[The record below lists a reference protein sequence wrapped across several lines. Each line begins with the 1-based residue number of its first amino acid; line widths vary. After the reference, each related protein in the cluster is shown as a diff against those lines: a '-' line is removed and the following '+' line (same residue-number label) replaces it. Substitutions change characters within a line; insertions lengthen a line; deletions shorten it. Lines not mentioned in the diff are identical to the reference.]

1 MSSTFRVDTAQ
12 IQAASGDIN
21 RIAASI
27 EGEVKAMM
35 GKLNALQ
42 GSWQGGAA
50 GNFATVAADWNT
62 TQERVRASL
71 QQISLALKSAGDDY
85 ASVEEM
91 NRARFTAQ

>member
-1 MSSTFRVDTAQ
+1 M
-12 IQAASGDIN
+12 
-21 RIAASI
+21 
-27 EGEVKAMM
+27 
-35 GKLNALQ
+35 
-42 GSWQGGAA
+42 
-50 GNFATVAADWNT
+50 AADWNT